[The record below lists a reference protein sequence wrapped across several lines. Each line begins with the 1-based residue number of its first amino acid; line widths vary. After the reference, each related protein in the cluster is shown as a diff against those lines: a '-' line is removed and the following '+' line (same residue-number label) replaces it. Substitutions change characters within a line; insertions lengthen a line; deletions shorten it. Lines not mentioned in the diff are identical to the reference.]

1 MTSQTGKQTI
11 TLHILSNIS
20 RNKGNQTMKFGKL
33 LENNVKNHAV
43 NVAGRL
49 APNLF
54 LFSKKA
60 LYEVKISSL
69 DLGLS
74 FNILIGS

>member
-1 MTSQTGKQTI
+1 
-11 TLHILSNIS
+11 
-20 RNKGNQTMKFGKL
+20 MKFGKL
-33 LENNVKNHAV
+33 LENNVKNRAV

-69 DLGLS
+69 HLGLS